1 MAGEGGD
8 GSWGMRELAAD
19 PKAEHSGLEGP
30 VVGLPRF
37 HSVTGVTMALL
48 NDLSCS
54 GPLKPR

>member
-30 VVGLPRF
+30 
-37 HSVTGVTMALL
+37 
-48 NDLSCS
+48 
-54 GPLKPR
+54 PLWDCPGSTR